1 MGVSRGVSSERAQRA
16 SRNGGGGGR
25 GYDNV
30 CWALGEAG
38 DVKLSYPI
46 ISELDVLQT
55 ISSQ

>member
-1 MGVSRGVSSERAQRA
+1 MGVSWGVSSERAQRV
-16 SRNGGGGGR
+16 SRNGGPR
-25 GYDNV
+25 GYDDV
-30 CWALGEAG
+30 CWVLGEAG

>member
-1 MGVSRGVSSERAQRA
+1 MFHGECPQREHRERV
-16 SRNGGGGGR
+16 GMGGGR
-25 GYDNV
+25 GYDDV